1 MLSIYGTSSIPW
13 EFLEVTA
20 TGSEIFLASFI
31 FCCVMKFIKKKKN
44 ILFIHWGRGFVA
56 GINCV
61 YFCFLINSTEVES

>member
-31 FCCVMKFIKKKKN
+31 FCCVMKFIKKSKN
-44 ILFIHWGRGFVA
+44 ILFIQA
-56 GINCV
+56 
-61 YFCFLINSTEVES
+61 YYLILIEAEALLLALTVFISASW